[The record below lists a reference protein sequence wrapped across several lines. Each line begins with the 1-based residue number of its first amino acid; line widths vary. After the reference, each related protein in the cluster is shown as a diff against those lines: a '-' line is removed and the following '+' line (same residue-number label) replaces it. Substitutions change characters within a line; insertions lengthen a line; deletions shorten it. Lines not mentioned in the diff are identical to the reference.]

1 MTARHKSFLATP
13 FLTHPPGASIL
24 LSGSMRFHADRCGKN
39 GHCGVPSP
47 PPQVQYRHHA
57 QNPCKHYVFLLSL
70 RLRAFCTTDARQ
82 RRQAR
87 RNAANLKNVSS

>member
-1 MTARHKSFLATP
+1 MTARQKSFLATP
-13 FLTHPPGASIL
+13 FLAHPTGAAISR
-24 LSGSMRFHADRCGKN
+24 SGSMRTHADAYSQN

-47 PPQVQYRHHA
+47 QHQVQYRHHA

-82 RRQAR
+82 RLQAR
-87 RNAANLKNVSS
+87 RNAANLNNVSS